1 MPITILSRITT
12 ATNLESQYLVP
23 RTLLSL
29 YMLAHLKQQLY
40 EEGSMIIIII
50 ITTPPPTAPPPTTT
64 TKDEET
70 KAQRDQVTCLIQLVT
85 GKVKSLT

>member
-12 ATNLESQYLVP
+12 ATNLESQYWVP

-29 YMLAHLKQQLY
+29 YMLAHLIQQLY
-40 EEGSMIIIII
+40 EEGGMIIIII